1 MTRRKYRKG
10 AALLLSMIVLAIL
23 SAWAASIYSMS
34 GANLQLAENQRKAD
48 HARASAESGLEI
60 IRYWLSCV
68 AIAGDTPPNQR
79 FPLIAGNFQS
89 ATYNTSGIMPS
100 YDSSSITVPDI
111 TLNSAMGQNFCAQII
126 PLPTSTDP
134 YTLQVDVIGICGS
147 VMKTLRV
154 NYNFGTRR
162 HLAFDYGV
170 ATKGPLN
177 LAGNILLEGANVS
190 VASDVYIVSE
200 NELLA
205 LSIIGN
211 SQIAG
216 DVYIANPL
224 GTVDLQ
230 GGQASIGG
238 ETGQDAID
246 NHVEFGAAPT
256 EFPIPNPGYFES
268 YATNIVDSSTDTT
281 SDATFENIRIVAG
294 TNPAF
299 TGNVTLNGVVFIE
312 VPNVVTFAGD
322 VTMTGIIAGDGNV
335 EDDSAT
341 NQIDFQGNVYSASV
355 SELPAEEQFAGLHDE
370 TGTFAL
376 APGFH
381 LSFGGN
387 FGTLNGVI
395 AGNGIELSGNAGGTV
410 NGSVINYADTAM
422 SLSGNNNLCF
432 NRSGTT
438 EIPAGFIPEIVLNYE
453 PTSYAEPAL

>member
-1 MTRRKYRKG
+1 MTCRKYRKG
-10 AALLLSMIVLAIL
+10 AALLLSMIVLAVL

-60 IRYWLSCV
+60 IRYWLSCI

-79 FPLIAGNFQS
+79 FPLIASNFES
-89 ATYNTSGIMPS
+89 AAYNTCGIMPS
-100 YDSSSITVPDI
+100 HDSSSMTVPDI

-134 YTLQVDVIGICGS
+134 NTLQVDVIGVCGS

-154 NYNFGTRR
+154 NYNFGTRS

-190 VASDVYIVSE
+190 VESDVYIVSE

-216 DVYIANPL
+216 DVHIANPL

-238 ETGQDAID
+238 ETVPEAYD
-246 NHVEFGAAPT
+246 HVFTGAPPT
-256 EFPIPNPGYFES
+256 EFPVPNPGYFES

-341 NQIDFQGNVYSASV
+341 NQIDFQGNVYSSSV
-355 SELPAEEQFAGLHDE
+355 SEVPAEEQFAGLHDE

-387 FGTLNGVI
+387 FGILNGVI

-438 EIPAGFIPEIVLNYE
+438 EIPAGFIPEIVLNYK
-453 PTSYAEPAL
+453 PTSYAEPTL